1 MQHTPDPAPVT
12 PTSATRRSVLRGS
25 GAAALGISTLALP
38 LTAAASS
45 AFGETPLVAAG
56 SMGTPAELN
65 ASAGDTVVSLSWTSV
80 SGAVAYQVQYRAVG
94 SSTWLVDRLTD
105 QTSLIVSGLTN
116 GTAYEFRVIASD
128 GTPSNVGDP
137 TPAQS
142 ATPTLSAPGTPVG
155 VSAAPGISG
164 TLEVTWSA
172 ATTGGAVATYSL
184 RYGTDGET
192 WTTITGIT
200 DTDRTLTGL
209 VNGTAYQVQ
218 VQAVNDAGTSNWTS
232 SATSTPIASAT
243 TTVAAVEPQPPVT
256 GVVTSPTS
264 VNISTDK
271 GAPVNETRVYTYA
284 TSTDGATYTA
294 ETTATLTAEA
304 SSIILTGLTGPE
316 HYVRVKKYES
326 DGTTLVGTS
335 TVTLVR
341 RSPTYTAGQVYT
353 LTNATG
359 DVRIGT
365 LTATVI
371 GGSGGRGGPDGNR
384 VGGQPSQPGE
394 VVATVA
400 LSSGA
405 TLTLAAGS
413 GGAAGA
419 FGGNGGSG
427 GTNAFTGYAGGNGAA
442 DGPYGAS
449 GTGGGGGAA
458 SVVKVGATTV
468 IAAGGAG
475 GGGGAESTAG
485 DGAAGS
491 SSSTGGSGSTNG
503 ANGFVFTGNRDDA
516 GGGGGGG
523 GGAAGGSGGDQSR
536 TGTGSCGVFCTI
548 YYYRSTPSNRGTNSV
563 DASIATSTTN
573 GFASGRANSVSGTV
587 ALDYLEVTSLVL
599 A

>member
-1 MQHTPDPAPVT
+1 MKHTPT
-12 PTSATRRSVLRGS
+12 PETPSSTTRRSVLRGS
-25 GAAALGISTLALP
+25 GAAALGISALALP

-56 SMGTPAELN
+56 SMGTPSELT

-80 SGAVAYQVQYRAVG
+80 SGAVAYQVQYRVLG
-94 SSTWLVDRLTD
+94 SSNWLVDRLTD

-116 GTAYEFRVIASD
+116 GNTYEFRVIASD

-137 TPAQS
+137 TAAQS
-142 ATPTLSAPGTPVG
+142 ATPTLSAPGMPVG

-172 ATTGGAVATYSL
+172 ATTGGTVETYSL

-200 DTDRTLTGL
+200 DTNRTLTGL
-209 VNGTAYQVQ
+209 LNGTAYQVQ
-218 VQAVNDAGTSNWTS
+218 VQAVNTAGDSDWTS

-243 TTVAAVEPQPPVT
+243 TTVAEVEPQPPVT
-256 GVVTSPTS
+256 GVFTSPTS
-264 VNISTDK
+264 VSIQTDFNAA
-271 GAPVNETRVYTYA
+271 GNQTRVYTYA
-284 TSTDGATYTA
+284 TSTDGTTYST
-294 ETTATLTAEA
+294 ETTATLAPE
-304 SSIILTGLTGPE
+304 SSGISVTGLTGPE

-326 DGTTLVGTS
+326 DGTTVVGTS
-335 TVTLVR
+335 TVTLER

-359 DVRIGT
+359 SVRIST
-365 LTATVI
+365 LRATVI
-371 GGSGGRGGPDGNR
+371 GGSGGRGGPDGGR

-394 VVATVA
+394 VEAIV
-400 LSSGA
+400 SFGSGA
-405 TLTLAAGS
+405 TITLAAGS

-419 FGGNGGSG
+419 FGGNGGAG
-427 GTNAFTGYAGGNGAA
+427 GSNAFTGYAGGNGAA
-442 DGPYGAS
+442 DGPRGAS

-458 SVVKVGATTV
+458 SIVKVGTTTV
-468 IAAGGAG
+468 IVAGGGG
-475 GGGGAESTAG
+475 GGGGAEATAG
-485 DGAAGS
+485 DGADGS
-491 SSSTGGSGSTNG
+491 STSAGGSGSTNG
-503 ANGFVFTGNRDDA
+503 ADGFVNVGSTDDA

-523 GGAAGGSGGDQSR
+523 GGADGGSRGGQLR

-563 DASIATSTTN
+563 QSSIAFLTLKN
-573 GFASGRANSVSGTV
+573 DFASDRGDSVSGTV